1 MFSKNKDKDLAAENK
16 LGKTSKSTNKIPS
29 IISPDV
35 NIVGNVSSE
44 GVIQL
49 DGRIEG
55 EINVRHL
62 TVGIHGLVEGAICA
76 EEAIVKGRVTGSI
89 QAHKVILEKT
99 AEVRGN
105 IQHEVISIEAGA
117 VIEGKIN
124 HMSENLTELAMA
136 KKSSK
141 SITEKSSEKLS
152 TEKLNI
158 EKLSTE
164 KMVQEK

>member
-1 MFSKNKDKDLAAENK
+1 MFSKNKDKDIVVENK
-16 LGKTSKSTNKIPS
+16 SSKGISNSKIPS

-76 EEAIVKGRVTGSI
+76 EEAIIKGSVTGSI
-89 QAHKVILEKT
+89 KAHKVILEKT

-117 VIEGKIN
+117 IIEGKIN
-124 HMSENLTELAMA
+124 HMNENVTELALT

-141 SITEKSSEKLS
+141 PDDRLSEKPS
-152 TEKLNI
+152 I
-158 EKLSTE
+158 EKIPQQ
-164 KMVQEK
+164 K

>member
-1 MFSKNKDKDLAAENK
+1 MFSKNKDKDVAAENK
-16 LGKTSKSTNKIPS
+16 LSKSSNKVPS

-44 GVIQL
+44 GIIQL

-76 EEAIVKGRVTGSI
+76 EEAIIKGTVIGAI
-89 QAHKVILEKT
+89 KAHKVILEKT

-124 HMSENLTELAMA
+124 HMSENVTELATA
-136 KKSSK
+136 KKNA
-141 SITEKSSEKLS
+141 TPSEKPS
-152 TEKLNI
+152 KD
-158 EKLSTE
+158 
-164 KMVQEK
+164 KMPQEK

>member
-1 MFSKNKDKDLAAENK
+1 MFSKNKDKDIVVKNK
-16 LGKTSKSTNKIPS
+16 SSKGISNSKIPS

-76 EEAIVKGRVTGSI
+76 EEAIIKGSVTGSI
-89 QAHKVILEKT
+89 KAHKVILEKT
-99 AEVRGN
+99 AEVRGD

-117 VIEGKIN
+117 IIEGKIN
-124 HMSENLTELAMA
+124 HMSENVTELAIT

-141 SITEKSSEKLS
+141 PDDRLSEKPS
-152 TEKLNI
+152 I
-158 EKLSTE
+158 EKIPQQ
-164 KMVQEK
+164 K

>member
-1 MFSKNKDKDLAAENK
+1 MFSKNKDKDIAVENK
-16 LGKTSKSTNKIPS
+16 SNKSISNSKIPS

-76 EEAIVKGRVTGSI
+76 EEAIIKGSVTGSI
-89 QAHKVILEKT
+89 KAHKVILEKT
-99 AEVRGN
+99 AEVRGD

-124 HMSENLTELAMA
+124 HMSENVTELAIT

-141 SITEKSSEKLS
+141 PDDRLSEKPS
-152 TEKLNI
+152 I
-158 EKLSTE
+158 EKIPQQ
-164 KMVQEK
+164 K

>member
-1 MFSKNKDKDLAAENK
+1 MFSKNKDKDIAVENK
-16 LGKTSKSTNKIPS
+16 SNKSISNSKIPS

-76 EEAIVKGRVTGSI
+76 EEAIIKGSVTGSSK
-89 QAHKVILEKT
+89 AHKVILEKT
-99 AEVRGN
+99 AEVRGD

-124 HMSENLTELAMA
+124 HMSENVTELAIT

-141 SITEKSSEKLS
+141 PDDRLSEKPS
-152 TEKLNI
+152 I
-158 EKLSTE
+158 EKIPQQ
-164 KMVQEK
+164 K

>member
-1 MFSKNKDKDLAAENK
+1 MFSKNKDKDVAVENK
-16 LGKTSKSTNKIPS
+16 RSKNNNKIPS
-29 IISPDV
+29 IISSDV

-55 EINVRHL
+55 EIHVRHL
-62 TVGIHGLVEGAICA
+62 TVGIHGLVEGAIFA
-76 EEAIVKGRVTGSI
+76 EEAVIKGTVTGSI
-89 QAHKVILEKT
+89 KAQKVILEKT

-124 HMSENLTELAMA
+124 HISENVTELAMS
-136 KKSSK
+136 KKSVKPSENL
-141 SITEKSSEKLS
+141 SIE
-152 TEKLNI
+152 
-158 EKLSTE
+158 
-164 KMVQEK
+164 

>member
-1 MFSKNKDKDLAAENK
+1 MFFKNKNKDVATE
-16 LGKTSKSTNKIPS
+16 TKSGRIEKGNNEIPS

-62 TVGIHGLVEGAICA
+62 TVGTQGLVEGAICA
-76 EEAIVKGRVTGSI
+76 KEVIIKGTVTGSI
-89 QAHKVILEKT
+89 KAHKVILEKT
-99 AEVRGN
+99 AEVHGN

-117 VIEGKIN
+117 VIEGTIN
-124 HMSENLTELAMA
+124 HMSENVTELA
-136 KKSSK
+136 SSK
-141 SITEKSSEKLS
+141 KILKSSEKPH
-152 TEKLNI
+152 TQKI
-158 EKLSTE
+158 P
-164 KMVQEK
+164 QEK

>member
-1 MFSKNKDKDLAAENK
+1 MFSKNKDKDVAVENK
-16 LGKTSKSTNKIPS
+16 RSKNNNKIPS
-29 IISPDV
+29 IISSDV

-55 EINVRHL
+55 EIHVRHL
-62 TVGIHGLVEGAICA
+62 TVGIHGLVEGAIFA
-76 EEAIVKGRVTGSI
+76 EEAVIKGIVTGSI
-89 QAHKVILEKT
+89 KAQKVILEKT

-124 HMSENLTELAMA
+124 HISENVTELAMS
-136 KKSSK
+136 KKSVKPSENL
-141 SITEKSSEKLS
+141 SIE
-152 TEKLNI
+152 
-158 EKLSTE
+158 
-164 KMVQEK
+164 

>member
-1 MFSKNKDKDLAAENK
+1 MFSKNKGKDVAVENK
-16 LGKTSKSTNKIPS
+16 LSKSSNKIPS

-55 EINVRHL
+55 EIHVRHL
-62 TVGIHGLVEGAICA
+62 TVGIHGLVEGAIFA
-76 EEAIVKGRVTGSI
+76 EEAIIKGSVTGSI
-89 QAHKVILEKT
+89 KAHKVVLEKT

-105 IQHEVISIEAGA
+105 IQHEVISIDAGA

-124 HMSENLTELAMA
+124 HISENVTELAMA
-136 KKSSK
+136 KKSVKPS
-141 SITEKSSEKLS
+141 EKPSTEKLS
-152 TEKLNI
+152 TEKPRA
-158 EKLSTE
+158 E

>member
-1 MFSKNKDKDLAAENK
+1 MFSKNKDKDIVVENK
-16 LGKTSKSTNKIPS
+16 GSKSISNSKIPS

-35 NIVGNVSSE
+35 NIIGSVSSE

-76 EEAIVKGRVTGSI
+76 EEAIIKGTVTGSI
-89 QAHKVILEKT
+89 KAHKVILEKT
-99 AEVRGN
+99 AEVRGD

-117 VIEGKIN
+117 IIEGKIN
-124 HMSENLTELAMA
+124 HMSENVAELAIT

-141 SITEKSSEKLS
+141 PDDRLNEKPSEKPS
-152 TEKLNI
+152 I
-158 EKLSTE
+158 EKIPQQ
-164 KMVQEK
+164 K

>member
-1 MFSKNKDKDLAAENK
+1 MFSKNKDKDIAVENK
-16 LGKTSKSTNKIPS
+16 SNKSISNSKIPS

-62 TVGIHGLVEGAICA
+62 TVGIHGLVEGVICA
-76 EEAIVKGRVTGSI
+76 EEAIIKGSVIGSVK
-89 QAHKVILEKT
+89 AHKVILEKT
-99 AEVRGN
+99 AEVRGD

-117 VIEGKIN
+117 FIEGKIN
-124 HMSENLTELAMA
+124 HMSENVTELAIT

-141 SITEKSSEKLS
+141 PDDRLSEKPS
-152 TEKLNI
+152 I
-158 EKLSTE
+158 EKIPQQ
-164 KMVQEK
+164 K

>member
-1 MFSKNKDKDLAAENK
+1 
-16 LGKTSKSTNKIPS
+16 
-29 IISPDV
+29 
-35 NIVGNVSSE
+35 VGNVSSE

-55 EINVRHL
+55 EIHVRHL
-62 TVGIHGLVEGAICA
+62 TVGIHGLVEGAIFA
-76 EEAIVKGRVTGSI
+76 EEAIIKGRVTGSI
-89 QAHKVILEKT
+89 KAQKVILEKT

-124 HMSENLTELAMA
+124 HITENVTELATA
-136 KKSSK
+136 KNSK
-141 SITEKSSEKLS
+141 KPSEKVS
-152 TEKLNI
+152 TEKPS
-158 EKLSTE
+158 KE

>member
-1 MFSKNKDKDLAAENK
+1 MFSKNKDKEVAVENK
-16 LGKTSKSTNKIPS
+16 LSKSSNKIPS

-35 NIVGNVSSE
+35 NIVGNISSE

-55 EINVRHL
+55 EIHVRHL
-62 TVGIHGLVEGAICA
+62 TVGIHGLVEGSICA
-76 EEAIVKGRVTGSI
+76 EEAIIKGSVTGSI
-89 QAHKVILEKT
+89 KAQKVILEKT

-117 VIEGKIN
+117 VIEGNIN
-124 HMSENLTELAMA
+124 HISENVTELAMA
-136 KKSSK
+136 KKNVKPS
-141 SITEKSSEKLS
+141 EKPSTDKLS
-152 TEKLNI
+152 TEKSST
-158 EKLSTE
+158 EKSSTE